1 MIKKIKKESYAMLQ
15 LPKEV
20 HSQLKEFCEER
31 GYKMSRFVSNLIK
44 EKVRTVGRPKNVL
57 PVSRIEQS

>member
-1 MIKKIKKESYAMLQ
+1 MIKKSERYAMLQ

-20 HSQLKEFCEER
+20 HTVLKDYCDER

-44 EKVRTVGRPKNVL
+44 EKIRTTTKVRNIL
-57 PVSRIEQS
+57 PVERIKT

>member
-1 MIKKIKKESYAMLQ
+1 MIKKSDRYAMLQ

-20 HSQLKEFCEER
+20 HTALKDYCDER

-44 EKVRTVGRPKNVL
+44 EKIRTSSKVRNIL
-57 PVSRIEQS
+57 PAERIKT

>member
-1 MIKKIKKESYAMLQ
+1 MIKKSKSESYAMLQ

-20 HSQLKEFCEER
+20 HILLKDFCDER

-44 EKVRTVGRPKNVL
+44 ERIRTHKPKNVL
-57 PVSRIEQS
+57 PVPKTEPN

>member
-1 MIKKIKKESYAMLQ
+1 MLQ

-20 HSQLKEFCEER
+20 HTALKDYCDER

-44 EKVRTVGRPKNVL
+44 EKIRTTTKSRNIL
-57 PVSRIEQS
+57 PAERVKI

>member
-1 MIKKIKKESYAMLQ
+1 MIKKSERYAMLQ

-20 HSQLKEFCEER
+20 HTALKDYCDER

-44 EKVRTVGRPKNVL
+44 EKIRTTTKSRNIL
-57 PVSRIEQS
+57 PAERVKI

>member
-1 MIKKIKKESYAMLQ
+1 MIKKSERYAMLQ

-20 HSQLKEFCEER
+20 HTALKDYCDER

-44 EKVRTVGRPKNVL
+44 EKIRTTSKVRNIL
-57 PVSRIEQS
+57 PAEKVKT

>member
-1 MIKKIKKESYAMLQ
+1 MIKKSERYAMLQ

-20 HSQLKEFCEER
+20 HTALKDYCDER

-44 EKVRTVGRPKNVL
+44 EKIRTTSKVRNIL
-57 PVSRIEQS
+57 PAEKIKT

>member
-1 MIKKIKKESYAMLQ
+1 MIKKSKSESYAMLQ

-20 HSQLKEFCEER
+20 HLILKEFCDER

-44 EKVRTVGRPKNVL
+44 EKIRTTKPKNIL
-57 PVSRIEQS
+57 PVIRTEQN

>member
-1 MIKKIKKESYAMLQ
+1 MIKKSERYAMLQ

-20 HSQLKEFCEER
+20 HTALKEYCDER

-44 EKVRTVGRPKNVL
+44 EKIRTTSKVRNIL
-57 PVSRIEQS
+57 PAEKIKT

>member
-1 MIKKIKKESYAMLQ
+1 MLQ

-20 HSQLKEFCEER
+20 HTALKDYCDER

-44 EKVRTVGRPKNVL
+44 EKIRTTSKVRNIL
-57 PVSRIEQS
+57 PAEKIKT

>member
-1 MIKKIKKESYAMLQ
+1 MIKKSERYAMLQ

-20 HSQLKEFCEER
+20 HTVLKEYCDER

-44 EKVRTVGRPKNVL
+44 EKIRTSSKVRNIL
-57 PVSRIEQS
+57 PAEKIKT

>member
-1 MIKKIKKESYAMLQ
+1 MLQ

-20 HSQLKEFCEER
+20 HTQLKEFCDER

-44 EKVRTVGRPKNVL
+44 EKLRTLNRPKNVL
-57 PVSRIEQS
+57 PVTDKMVE

>member
-1 MIKKIKKESYAMLQ
+1 MIKKSERYAMLQ

-20 HSQLKEFCEER
+20 HTALKDYCDER

-44 EKVRTVGRPKNVL
+44 EKIRTTSKVRNIL
-57 PVSRIEQS
+57 PAERVKT

>member
-1 MIKKIKKESYAMLQ
+1 MIKKSEQYAMLQ

-20 HSQLKEFCEER
+20 HTALKEYCDEI

-44 EKVRTVGRPKNVL
+44 EKIRTTSKVRNIL
-57 PVSRIEQS
+57 PAERVKT

>member
-1 MIKKIKKESYAMLQ
+1 MIKKSERYAMLQ

-20 HSQLKEFCEER
+20 HTALKEYCDER

-44 EKVRTVGRPKNVL
+44 EKIRTTTKVRNIL
-57 PVSRIEQS
+57 PVDKVKI

>member
-1 MIKKIKKESYAMLQ
+1 MIKKSERYAMLQ

-20 HSQLKEFCEER
+20 HTALKDHCDER

-44 EKVRTVGRPKNVL
+44 EKIRTSTKVRNVL
-57 PVSRIEQS
+57 PAEKIKT

>member
-1 MIKKIKKESYAMLQ
+1 MIKKSKRYAMLQ

-20 HSQLKEFCEER
+20 HIALKEYCDER

-44 EKVRTVGRPKNVL
+44 EKIRTTSKVRNIL
-57 PVSRIEQS
+57 PAERIKT

>member
-1 MIKKIKKESYAMLQ
+1 MTKLTKSERYAMLQ

-20 HSQLKEFCEER
+20 HTLLKEFCDER

-44 EKVRTVGRPKNVL
+44 EKLRTVQKPKNVL
-57 PVSRIEQS
+57 PVAGKVEG

>member
-1 MIKKIKKESYAMLQ
+1 MIKKSERYAMLQ

-20 HSQLKEFCEER
+20 HTALKDYCDER

-44 EKVRTVGRPKNVL
+44 EKIRTTTKVRNIL
-57 PVSRIEQS
+57 PAEKIKT

>member
-1 MIKKIKKESYAMLQ
+1 MIKKSDRYAMLQ

-20 HSQLKEFCEER
+20 HTALKDYCDER

-44 EKVRTVGRPKNVL
+44 EKIRTTTKVRNIL
-57 PVSRIEQS
+57 PAEKIKT

>member
-1 MIKKIKKESYAMLQ
+1 MIKKSDRYAMLQ

-20 HSQLKEFCEER
+20 HAILKEYCDER

-44 EKVRTVGRPKNVL
+44 EKIRTTSKARNIL
-57 PVSRIEQS
+57 PAEKIKT

>member
-1 MIKKIKKESYAMLQ
+1 MVKKSKSESYAMLQ

-20 HSQLKEFCEER
+20 HLSLKEFCDER

-44 EKVRTVGRPKNVL
+44 EKIRTTSKVRNIL
-57 PVSRIEQS
+57 PAERIKT